1 MKVGVVV
8 HGPEVIYSG
17 FASRVLDVLERC
29 AEVEARLG
37 GTMGKCALFD
47 VGEHRIKMFSETPSE
62 SVNALS
68 ACDVVVLANQAKS
81 IESALAFGHMVAHNS
96 TCGALCQVEPGMC
109 IPWRGRGEG
118 KRIASMLSLSLVE
131 RFPTISSV
139 KRRGSTVMRRV
150 NGVRVGESIRVNG
163 IVVGRA
169 TSSNVV
175 LVEKDGEIVD
185 IVGGVLKRHGVEKLG
200 RVSLESAIVRTGV
213 LRRCVARR
221 RVVPPRGST
230 IYLIDHDAEHCFE
243 LAPRAAGA
251 ITVGDD
257 TTTICAD
264 ILSRFSVPVL
274 GIVDGDLD
282 GSLVDCT
289 ICPGS
294 LILRVKKGCDDVVG
308 RLVRRRLFKGGT
320 SISGKCFDEV
330 KAEVLDI
337 ADRWVVDIA
346 QVPINVSGES
356 DKPF

>member
-1 MKVGVVV
+1 MRIGVVV

-17 FASRVLDVLERC
+17 FASHVLDVLEGC

-47 VGEHRIKMFSETPSE
+47 VGEHRIKMFSEAPSE

-81 IESALAFGHMVAHNS
+81 MESALAFGYMVAHNS
-96 TCGALCQVEPGMC
+96 SCDVLCQVEPGMC
-109 IPWRGRGEG
+109 IPWRGRKEGEH
-118 KRIASMLSLSLVE
+118 IASMLSLNIVE
-131 RFPTISSV
+131 PIVEPSTISGV
-139 KRRGSTVMRRV
+139 KRQGSTVMRRV
-150 NGVRVGESIRVNG
+150 NGVRAGESIRVNG

-175 LVEKDGEIVD
+175 LVERNGKIVD

-200 RVSLESAIVRTGV
+200 RVNLENAIVRTGM

-221 RVVPPRGST
+221 RVVPTKGST

-243 LAPRAAGA
+243 LAPRAMGA

-282 GSLVDCT
+282 GSLVDST

-294 LILRVKKGCDDVVG
+294 HILRVRKGCDDIVG
-308 RLVRRRLFKGGT
+308 KLVRRRLFKGGT
-320 SISGKCFDEV
+320 FISGKCFDEV
-330 KAEVLDI
+330 RAEVLDI
-337 ADRWVVDIA
+337 AKRWIVDA
-346 QVPINVSGES
+346 AYM
-356 DKPF
+356 